1 MPRPRLVDRPVDKKL
16 SLRTSIVTEIDSQLA
31 DSLTGKP
38 RYGAWTE
45 LVESLLNKWLSG
57 EIPDIH
63 IKPKIVDL
71 GDMLCPKESETKKE
85 SEVEASGIPNT

>member
-16 SLRTSIVTEIDSQLA
+16 SIRTTIVTEIDSQLA

-45 LVESLLNKWLSG
+45 LVEALLMKWMSG
-57 EIPDIH
+57 EVDIH
-63 IKPKIVDL
+63 LKPKTVDL
-71 GDMLCPKESETKKE
+71 EDLL
-85 SEVEASGIPNT
+85 